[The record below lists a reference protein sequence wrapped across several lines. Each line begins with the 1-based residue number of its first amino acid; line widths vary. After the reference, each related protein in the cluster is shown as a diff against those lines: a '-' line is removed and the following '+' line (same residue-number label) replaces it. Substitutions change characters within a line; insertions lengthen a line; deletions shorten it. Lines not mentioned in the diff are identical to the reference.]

1 MQRQLVKR
9 GLDWCVKALAPRWAA
24 VLGLAALTL
33 AAPAALA
40 EAGYPAKPVT
50 LVVPGPPGGI
60 TDQLGR
66 LIAARMTSDAGIRVI
81 VDNRPGAGGNLATDL
96 VARADP
102 DGYTVLM
109 GTQGTMASNQFLYKS
124 LRFDPAKDFVA
135 AQGLVSIPNVLVV
148 NSRLPYQSVKDLVAF
163 AKANPG
169 KLTVSSAGNGTGT
182 HLAAELF
189 QAQSG
194 VRLVHIPYKGSAPSI
209 NDLLAGQVDMTFD
222 YPVSTLAQ
230 IQAGKLR
237 ALAVT
242 GTTRLP
248 ALPQVPTIAEAGYAG
263 AESTSWIG
271 LFFPARTSAAIVTR
285 WQADIGRILQDPA
298 VIDAI
303 QKMGG
308 VPLPL
313 SGQMFGSFVQAERS
327 KWKDTIQ
334 RSGATID

>member
-1 MQRQLVKR
+1 MRK
-9 GLDWCVKALAPRWAA
+9 D
-24 VLGLAALTL
+24 
-33 AAPAALA
+33 
-40 EAGYPAKPVT
+40 AGRSRCGGTGTWHPGVGGAGRAGSYPEEPVT
-50 LVVPGPPGGI
+50 LVVPRPPGGI

-66 LIAARMTSDAGIRVI
+66 LVAARMARDGGIRVI
-81 VDNRPGAGGNLATDL
+81 VDNRPDAGGNPATELA
-96 VARADP
+96 ARAEP

-109 GTQGTMASNQFLYKS
+109 GTQGTMASNQYLYKA
-124 LRFDPAKDFVA
+124 LRFDPARDFVA

-148 NSRLPYQSVKDLVAF
+148 NSRLPYQSVKDLVTF
-163 AKANPG
+163 ARANPG
-169 KLTVSSAGNGTGT
+169 KLTVSSAGDGTGT

-189 QAQSG
+189 QAQAG
-194 VRLVHIPYKGSAPSI
+194 VKFVHIPYKGSAPSI

-242 GTTRLP
+242 GSARLP
-248 ALPQVPTIAEAGYAG
+248 ALPQVPTIAEAGYPA

-271 LFFPARTSAAIVTR
+271 LFFPASTPAAIVAR
-285 WQADIGRILQDPA
+285 WQADIGRMLQDPA
-298 VIDAI
+298 AVDAI
-303 QKMGG
+303 HKMGG

-313 SGQMFGSFVQAERS
+313 SGQPFANFVQAERS
-327 KWKDTIQ
+327 KWKATIQ